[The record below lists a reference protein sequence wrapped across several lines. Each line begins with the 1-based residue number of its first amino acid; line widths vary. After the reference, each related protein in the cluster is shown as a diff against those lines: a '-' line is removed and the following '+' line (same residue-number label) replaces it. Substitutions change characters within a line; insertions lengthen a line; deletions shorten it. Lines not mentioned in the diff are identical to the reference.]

1 MGKSIALLASIVLS
15 VMANA
20 ASAASARDCGAQA
33 SSMKASERTGF
44 LMACLERLGAPEN
57 VRQAVLRK
65 KTGYCERNA
74 KNLSLRDEFR
84 GRYVSICTERN
95 DAALAYADAGRHAF
109 RIHPALFVAEAEKP
123 APVAEVPQKRVVK
136 SGKLSKKRNAKPR
149 IRQAAAATCKDG

>member
-1 MGKSIALLASIVLS
+1 MGKSIALLVSLLG
-15 VMANA
+15 MAGS
-20 ASAASARDCGAQA
+20 ASAIEARDCEAQA
-33 SSMKASERTGF
+33 LRVQTAMRAEFLASCV
-44 LMACLERLGAPEN
+44 ARLGSPEN

-84 GRYVSICTERN
+84 GRYVGICVERN
-95 DAALAYADAGRHAF
+95 DAALAYADAGRNAF
-109 RIHPALFVAEAEKP
+109 RIHPALFGAEAEP

-149 IRQAAAATCKDG
+149 IRQAAAATCKGG